1 MWRRVV
7 PWRAVKTKDVMEGG
21 EGGSHCGQPNNEV
34 DRGWGSRVGGLLEK
48 RRKPASVMEQ
58 SRVETREG

>member
-1 MWRRVV
+1 MAEGGAMEGSV
-7 PWRAVKTKDVMEGG
+7 AKDVMEGG
-21 EGGSHCGQPNNEV
+21 EGGSHCGQANSEA

-48 RRKPASVMEQ
+48 RRKPALGREH